1 MADVLLGPAEFLDRT
16 AMQTSRPPDAFH
28 FNAPT
33 TGFVW
38 TTLTVVEG
46 AGKIVLSDHA
56 PCPSEYFSKLLRRID

>member
-1 MADVLLGPAEFLDRT
+1 
-16 AMQTSRPPDAFH
+16 MQTSRPSDAFH
-28 FNAPT
+28 FNAST

-46 AGKIVLSDHA
+46 AGKIVLSADA